1 MNPVH
6 LNPQRMRD
14 LLDAMRGKAVLVLGD
29 VMLDRY
35 LEGRVERISPEGP
48 VPVVDV
54 SRRDARLGGAANV
67 ARNLASLGAE
77 PLLATVLG
85 ADETGEELK
94 EILARRG
101 IDAEGIIE
109 DAGRPTTVKTRV
121 LGSGQQICRFDEE
134 SRDPLS
140 ESVLAELRA
149 KTLEA
154 LKRSQAV
161 ILSDYGKGVMNDD
174 LVTELIA
181 EAKVQCVPVV
191 VDPKEGHFSAY
202 RGADLVTPNAVEAGG
217 SFGQPI
223 RNDQDVET
231 VGRGLL
237 TRLDL
242 GALMITLGADGIA
255 LFESGAPQRRFPAK
269 ARKVFDVTGAG
280 DTVVSVLGLS
290 MAAGAGLDEGARLA
304 NLAASIVVGRVGTD
318 APSID
323 ELMTAALDEI
333 LDGRE
338 TEKTPAPGRV
348 LSREEASEWAEQQR
362 QGGRGIVFT
371 NGCFDVLHFGHLAI
385 LREAAR
391 HGDLLVVGMNSDAS
405 VKRLKG
411 PKRPVNPEAE
421 RARLLAHLSPVDA
434 VVIFEEDTPLE
445 IIRELKPSALVKGD
459 EYEEKDIVGAED
471 IRSWGGEVIRF
482 PMQEGFSTTE
492 TLKKM
497 EEHS

>member
-6 LNPQRMRD
+6 LNPQRLGD
-14 LLDAMRGKAVLVLGD
+14 LLGAMRGLPVLVLGD

-67 ARNLASLGAE
+67 ARNLVSLGAE

-85 ADETGEELK
+85 ADEAGAELRD
-94 EILARRG
+94 ILARRG
-101 IDAEGIIE
+101 IAGDCLVE
-109 DAGRPTTVKTRV
+109 DGGRPTTVKTRV

-134 SRDPLS
+134 SRSPLDAP
-140 ESVLAELRA
+140 VLAELRDRSF
-149 KTLEA
+149 EA
-154 LKRSQAV
+154 LRRAKAV
-161 ILSDYGKGVMNDD
+161 ILSDYGKGVMEDGLITD
-174 LVTELIA
+174 LIT
-181 EAKVQCVPVV
+181 EAKKLGVPVV

-202 RGADLVTPNAVEAGG
+202 RGADLVTPNAAEAGG
-217 SFGQPI
+217 SYGQPI
-223 RNDQDVET
+223 HSDEDLEA
-231 VGRGLL
+231 VGRGLME
-237 TRLDL
+237 RLEL
-242 GALMITLGADGIA
+242 GALMITLGAEGIA
-255 LFESGAPQRRFPAK
+255 LFESDAEQRRFPAK

-323 ELMTAALDEI
+323 ELMAAAMDEI

-348 LSREEASEWAEQQR
+348 LSRAEGAEWTQAQR
-362 QGGRGIVFT
+362 GSGRKVVFT

-391 HGDLLVVGMNSDAS
+391 HGDLLVVGMNSDES
-405 VKRLKG
+405 VRRLKG
-411 PKRPVNPEAE
+411 PERPVNGENE
-421 RARLLAHLSPVDA
+421 RARLLAHLSPVD
-434 VVIFEEDTPLE
+434 VVVVFEEDTPLE
-445 IIRELKPSALVKGD
+445 IIRELKPQVLVKGD
-459 EYEEKDIVGAED
+459 EYEEVDIVGAED
-471 IRSWGGEVIRF
+471 VRSWGGEVVRF
-482 PMQEGFSTTE
+482 PMQAGFSTTE